1 MMSKTKLC
9 DSSNKAK
16 KIQDPF
22 CRDLVHKASICEH
35 FEPIR
40 CKSFVEK
47 RTCDQDL
54 YGPSGMHT
62 LGAKV

>member
-22 CRDLVHKASICEH
+22 CRDLVHKASILSVNILN
-35 FEPIR
+35 PL
-40 CKSFVEK
+40 
-47 RTCDQDL
+47 D
-54 YGPSGMHT
+54 
-62 LGAKV
+62 AKVLWKREHVIKICMDPLACTH